1 MSIKSTVFKVTLQI
15 ADMERN
21 YYNDHLLTIARHPS
35 ETDERMMVRLLAY
48 ALNANEHLT
57 FANGLSEN
65 DEADIWQKDL
75 IDSIEVWIDVG
86 LPDEKIIKRACGRS
100 KHVFIYSY
108 GGRVADMWWDKH
120 KSKLGLIQNLSIIN
134 IPQENSLAM
143 AALAKRGMKL
153 YYTISEDGVL
163 ISDDI
168 DTVTIVPLALKK

>member
-1 MSIKSTVFKVTLQI
+1 MSLKSTVFKVTLQI

-75 IDSIEVWIDVG
+75 IDSIELWIDVG
-86 LPDEKIIKRACGRS
+86 LPDEKVIKRACGRS
-100 KHVFIYSY
+100 KHVLVYSY
-108 GGRVADMWWDKH
+108 GGRIADMWWDKH
-120 KSKLGLIQNLSIIN
+120 KSKLELMQNLSVIN

-143 AALAKRGMKL
+143 ANLAKRGMKL
-153 YYTISEDGVL
+153 YYTIGEDGVL
-163 ISDDI
+163 ISDDL
-168 DTVTIVPLALKK
+168 DTVTVTPTALKK